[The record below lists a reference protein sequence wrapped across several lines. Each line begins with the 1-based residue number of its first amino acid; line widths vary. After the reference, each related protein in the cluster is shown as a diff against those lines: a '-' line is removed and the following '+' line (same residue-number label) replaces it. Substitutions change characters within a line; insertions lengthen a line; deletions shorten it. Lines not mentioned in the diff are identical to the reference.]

1 MVIIGAG
8 LIILL
13 VLGVPVSFAVGAAS
27 VVGAVLLT
35 DISGMEIFAGMLESL
50 CDPLLL
56 AVPLFI
62 LAANLMNEGK
72 ATDRL
77 IDVGTAL
84 LGHRRGGLA
93 YVNILVSMIFAGV
106 TGSSQE
112 DTVSVG
118 KNLIPSMARQGYDR
132 KTAVGVTAASSTIGS
147 VIPPSVSMVVFS
159 TLVHVDTAE
168 LFLCGLLPG
177 VLLGLFMMAAVWLL
191 NRKKHFPSGE
201 RAERETVKRLIM
213 ESLPALL
220 TPVILIGGIVSGW
233 FTVTEAAMFA
243 CLYSLVTG
251 IFFYGE
257 IKPSRLPGIFV
268 ETMKAAALPLFAFS
282 TAGSLGKLVSY
293 YNLDGQVLAVFS
305 GMEGDP
311 FIFLLAVEILLL
323 AVGMFMDASPAMILL
338 VPILQPASAALGVPL
353 LALGLTVVITLS
365 LGLVTPPYG
374 PCLLIAS
381 GIGGLS
387 MEEGFRGTLPYFLS
401 SVLVLLLLAAA
412 PQFFAE
418 LPVML
423 FPGRF

>member
-1 MVIIGAG
+1 M
-8 LIILL
+8 
-13 VLGVPVSFAVGAAS
+13 
-27 VVGAVLLT
+27 LT
-35 DISGMEIFAGMLESL
+35 DIPGAEIFAGMIESL

-106 TGSSQE
+106 TGSTQE

-118 KNLIPSMARQGYDR
+118 KNDLSMDIRTADR

-177 VLLGLFMMAAVWLL
+177 ILLGLFMMAAVWIL
-191 NRKKHFPSGE
+191 NRKKQFPSGE
-201 RAERETVKRLIM
+201 RAEGETVKHLVM

-233 FTVTEAAMFA
+233 FTVTEAEAMFA

-257 IKPSRLPGIFV
+257 IASRPLEFCRYHGYKGRCLGFATARPWESWWWLLIIWTGRCQTMLCGMEEELLSSSAGKSAADSGNVCGCLPCHD
-268 ETMKAAALPLFAFS
+268 P
-282 TAGSLGKLVSY
+282 AGSHSAACIRCSGNTGFGSGACGCHHAVPGPCDSPLWPLSSDSVGNRRPVHGGGLQGNTS
-293 YNLDGQVLAVFS
+293 VFS
-305 GMEGDP
+305 VFCAGSSPPG
-311 FIFLLAVEILLL
+311 
-323 AVGMFMDASPAMILL
+323 GTSPA
-338 VPILQPASAALGVPL
+338 
-353 LALGLTVVITLS
+353 
-365 LGLVTPPYG
+365 
-374 PCLLIAS
+374 
-381 GIGGLS
+381 
-387 MEEGFRGTLPYFLS
+387 
-401 SVLVLLLLAAA
+401 
-412 PQFFAE
+412 
-418 LPVML
+418 L
-423 FPGRF
+423 F

>member
-1 MVIIGAG
+1 MLIIGIS
-8 LIILL
+8 LVILL
-13 VLGVPVSFAVGAAS
+13 VLGVPVSFAVGAVSIA
-27 VVGAVLLT
+27 GAILLT
-35 DISGMEIFAGMLESL
+35 DIPGAEIFAGMIESL

-118 KNLIPSMARQGYDR
+118 KNMIPSMIRQGYDR

-177 VLLGLFMMAAVWLL
+177 ILLGLFMMAAVWIL
-191 NRKKHFPSGE
+191 NRKKQFPSGE
-201 RAERETVKRLIM
+201 RAEGETVKHLVM

-268 ETMKAAALPLFAFS
+268 DTMKAAALPLFAFA
-282 TAGSLGKLVSY
+282 TAGSLGKLVAY
-293 YNLDGQVLAVFS
+293 YNLDGQVLEVFS
-305 GMEGDP
+305 GM
-311 FIFLLAVEILLL
+311 
-323 AVGMFMDASPAMILL
+323 
-338 VPILQPASAALGVPL
+338 
-353 LALGLTVVITLS
+353 
-365 LGLVTPPYG
+365 
-374 PCLLIAS
+374 
-381 GIGGLS
+381 
-387 MEEGFRGTLPYFLS
+387 
-401 SVLVLLLLAAA
+401 
-412 PQFFAE
+412 
-418 LPVML
+418 
-423 FPGRF
+423 